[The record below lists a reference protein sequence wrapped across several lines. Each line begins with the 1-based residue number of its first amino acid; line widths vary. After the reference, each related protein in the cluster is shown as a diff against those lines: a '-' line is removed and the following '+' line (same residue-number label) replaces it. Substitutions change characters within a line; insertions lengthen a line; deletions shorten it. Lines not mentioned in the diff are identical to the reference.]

1 MTCNGVPEEKLRDDA
16 PGETVTD
23 GREENSKEPAITV
36 LKNDIHWGRK
46 TLQKFFL
53 SLGFF
58 S

>member
-1 MTCNGVPEEKLRDDA
+1 MTCNGVPEEKLPDDA
-16 PGETVTD
+16 PGGTFTD